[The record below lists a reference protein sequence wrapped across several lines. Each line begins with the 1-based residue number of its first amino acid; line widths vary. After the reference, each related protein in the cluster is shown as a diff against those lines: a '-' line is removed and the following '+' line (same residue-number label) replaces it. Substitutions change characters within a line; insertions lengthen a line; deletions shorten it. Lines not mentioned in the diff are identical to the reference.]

1 MKRKFNYNEYTIF
14 ILAVEVSFLDWLDLE
29 MEADEAEY
37 HAFEVLDQ
45 VVETAETVR
54 ISGLVDVNQGPDLAG
69 GEADV
74 LVPDHDLKLLPPHL
88 IRLYHVL
95 II

>member
-1 MKRKFNYNEYTIF
+1 M
-14 ILAVEVSFLDWLDLE
+14 EVSFLDWLDLE